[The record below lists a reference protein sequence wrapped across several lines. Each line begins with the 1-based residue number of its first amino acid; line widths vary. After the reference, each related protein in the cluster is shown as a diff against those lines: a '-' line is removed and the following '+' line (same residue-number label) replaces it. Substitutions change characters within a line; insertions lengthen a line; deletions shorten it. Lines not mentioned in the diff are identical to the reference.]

1 MSENVVIEPYGRQ
14 GPDRIFGLIL
24 PIQTEEFGVR
34 ITRADQPDL
43 EDIPG
48 FYQHG
53 TGNFWVALDG
63 EEVVGTVALIDI
75 GDRQVALRKMFVRA
89 DHRGTPQAVAR
100 RLLETALA
108 WTKCREVTAVFLG
121 TTAQYKAAHRFYEKN
136 GFRVIAKETLPPSFP
151 LVHVDTVFYQY
162 AF

>member
-1 MSENVVIEPYGRQ
+1 MADTVVIEPYGRQ

-24 PIQTEEFGVR
+24 PIQTEEFGVA

-63 EEVVGTVALIDI
+63 GEVVGTVALIDI

-89 DHRGTPQAVAR
+89 DHRGAPRAVAR
-100 RLLETALA
+100 RLLDTALDWA
-108 WTKCREVTAVFLG
+108 RAHRVTDVFLG
-121 TTAQYKAAHRFYEKN
+121 TTARYKAAHRFYEKN
-136 GFRVIAKETLPPSFP
+136 GFNTIAKEALPPSFP
-151 LVHVDTVFYQY
+151 LVHVDTIFYRY
-162 AF
+162 TV